1 MGIVRGRSAHV
12 DAAPILRESYI
23 AFESASEPTAIER
36 GSSHKEFDKSRAARG
51 IVTLM
56 LP

>member
-12 DAAPILRESYI
+12 DTAPILRESYI

-36 GSSHKEFDKSRAARG
+36 GSSHREFDKSRAARG

>member
-12 DAAPILRESYI
+12 DAAPIFRL

-36 GSSHKEFDKSRAARG
+36 GSSHREFEIARG